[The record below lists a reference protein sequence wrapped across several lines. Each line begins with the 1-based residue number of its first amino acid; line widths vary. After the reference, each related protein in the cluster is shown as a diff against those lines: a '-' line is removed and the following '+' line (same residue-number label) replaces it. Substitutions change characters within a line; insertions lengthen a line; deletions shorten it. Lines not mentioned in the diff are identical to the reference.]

1 MKGRVF
7 SLRLGEASGQEG
19 HVNKRD
25 LKRFRRI
32 LEEKKARIE
41 RVAQGKLAGAVE
53 EDTLE
58 SPNGMDFANRAGEQ
72 SFRYRLYDRDYHL
85 LRKIDLSLDR
95 IASGDFGTC
104 AECGEP
110 ISMKRLKARPVAT
123 LCIACK
129 EMQERRES
137 RYADKRRQ
145 VPVPLI
151 RSWA

>member
-1 MKGRVF
+1 M
-7 SLRLGEASGQEG
+7 
-19 HVNKRD
+19 NKRD

-32 LEEKKARIE
+32 LEEKRARIE
-41 RVAQGKLAGAVE
+41 AAAQGKLAGDAD
-53 EDTLE
+53 EDALE

-72 SFRYRLYDRDYHL
+72 SFRYRLYDRDYYL
-85 LRKIDLSLDR
+85 LRKIELSLDR

-104 AECGEP
+104 TECGEP
-110 ISMKRLKARPVAT
+110 ISMKRLRARPVAT

-129 EMQERRES
+129 EREERRES

-151 RSWA
+151 RGWA